1 MESLELPQDI
11 IWDGEQTPTL
21 SPTHFSDASSE
32 QILIFEDSFATG
44 KYFFFH
50 WIVEVNMR
58 HRE

>member
-11 IWDGEQTPTL
+11 IWDGEPTPTL

-44 KYFFFH
+44 K
-50 WIVEVNMR
+50 
-58 HRE
+58 